1 MKASVNLF
9 RALADETRLK
19 MLVLMHRHG
28 ELCVCDF
35 VTILGITQS
44 KASRHLRYLHTAGL
58 VKDRRE
64 AVWMHYRL
72 SRRMKPTHR
81 LILESAMKT
90 VESRTLAVLE
100 RKLSNWQK
108 HKRCQQV
115 KLPRPGKN
123 QTGTEKRL

>member
-44 KASRHLRYLHTAGL
+44 KASRHLRYLRAAGL
-58 VKDRRE
+58 VEDRRE
-64 AVWMHYRL
+64 AVWMHYHL
-72 SRRMKPTHR
+72 SRRMRSAHR
-81 LILESAMKT
+81 LLLESVMETIELRA
-90 VESRTLAVLE
+90 LAVMK
-100 RKLSNWQK
+100 RKLAAWQK
-108 HKRCQQV
+108 NKGCQPVKR
-115 KLPRPGKN
+115 PRLSKN
-123 QTGTEKRL
+123 QTGVGKRL

>member
-44 KASRHLRYLHTAGL
+44 KASRHLRYLRAAGL
-58 VKDRRE
+58 VEDRRE
-64 AVWMHYRL
+64 AVWMHYQL
-72 SRRMKPTHR
+72 PRRMKPAHR
-81 LILESAMKT
+81 LILETTLKT
-90 VESRTLAVLE
+90 VESRILAVLE
-100 RKLSNWQK
+100 RKLSKWQK
-108 HKRCQQV
+108 HKGCQPV
-115 KLPRPGKN
+115 KRPRPGKR
-123 QTGTEKRL
+123 QTSVGKRL